1 MAVALAI
8 KDPNKEKELIVGRAI
23 AFFVVVVLC
32 VCILVARFVQLQ
44 IYEHESYQSR
54 SDKNRIQVQPL
65 APPRGLIYDTNGI
78 LLADNRPSSA
88 LGIVVERTDELDAVI
103 AELRE
108 IIALSDEQVEQFHE
122 AKKAR

>member
-1 MAVALAI
+1 M
-8 KDPNKEKELIVGRAI
+8 IVGRAI

-103 AELRE
+103 AELR
-108 IIALSDEQVEQFHE
+108 
-122 AKKAR
+122 